1 MKFTTIKK
9 GIVLILFSSAALF
22 FITSFRIYT
31 PDELIAIE
39 FLNSL
44 SSEQRENIVLEFDN
58 ESREEWTFLPMTT
71 TRDGLLI
78 KNLNDEQKNLLWE
91 LLQSYLSEEGY
102 KKTKSIIELES
113 ILREIEN
120 GNRRRDPELY
130 IIVFYGMP
138 GVDEVWGWKFEGH
151 HISLNYTT
159 VSNKLSIA
167 PRFFG
172 ANPAKIMEGSKK
184 GFRALENEEDI
195 ALKLV
200 NSLSADQRDKAIFR
214 SSAYRDIVTSRK
226 SKVTPLE
233 SAGISIQEMNT
244 DQSNLLMELISEYIF
259 TIPEE
264 IGQERLNK
272 IKQEGLDNILFGWA
286 GETELGK
293 PHYYRVQGKSFLIEF
308 DNTQNSANH
317 IHSVWRDFNG
327 DFGRDLIKEHYN
339 NSDHHK

>member
-9 GIVLILFSSAALF
+9 VIVLILFSSAALF
-22 FITSFRIYT
+22 LITSFRYYA
-31 PDELIAIE
+31 PNELVAIE
-39 FLNSL
+39 FINSL

-58 ESREEWTFLPMTT
+58 ESREEWTFLPVTT

-78 KNLNDEQKNLLWE
+78 KNLNDEQKNILHKLLKT
-91 LLQSYLSEEGY
+91 YLSQDGY
-102 KKTKSIIELES
+102 RKTKSIIELES

-130 IIVFYGMP
+130 GIVFYGMP
-138 GVDEVWGWKFEGH
+138 GVDEAWGWKFEGH

-172 ANPAKIMEGSKK
+172 ANPAEIMEGSKK

-214 SSAYRDIVTSRK
+214 SSAYRDIVTSRE

-233 SAGISIQEMNT
+233 PVGISIQEMNT
-244 DQSNLLMELISEYIF
+244 DQSNLLMDLISEYIF

-293 PHYYRVQGKSFLIEF
+293 PHYYRVKGKSFLIEF

-327 DFGRDLIKEHYN
+327 YFGRDLIKEHYN